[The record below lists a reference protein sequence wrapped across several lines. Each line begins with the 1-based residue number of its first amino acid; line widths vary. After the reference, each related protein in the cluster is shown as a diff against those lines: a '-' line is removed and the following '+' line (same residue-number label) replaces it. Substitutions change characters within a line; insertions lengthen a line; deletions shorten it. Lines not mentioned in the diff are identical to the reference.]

1 MCYGHLALEQ
11 PLAFS
16 KMFLG
21 GVQCLP
27 PNGGNRMKDDFY
39 FAFGLR
45 NEQSYCTETVIGSYH
60 NLRESIKFQLRV

>member
-1 MCYGHLALEQ
+1 MYYEHNTLEK

-16 KMFLG
+16 EMFLG
-21 GVQCLP
+21 GIQCLP

-45 NEQSYCTETVIGSYH
+45 IEQS
-60 NLRESIKFQLRV
+60 